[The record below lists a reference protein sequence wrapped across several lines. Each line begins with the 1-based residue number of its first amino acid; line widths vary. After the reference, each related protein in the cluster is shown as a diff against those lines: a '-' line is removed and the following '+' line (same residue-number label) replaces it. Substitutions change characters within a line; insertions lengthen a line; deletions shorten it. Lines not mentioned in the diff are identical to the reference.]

1 MRVMDEVIRLNDRGV
16 ALLAV
21 EWERKPYEGM
31 RLRDARGKVH
41 TVGRVSAQ
49 DGLYIL
55 HLPGSDGDDLER
67 LFRDVRLDA
76 TLFEEADECPSA

>member
-21 EWERKPYEGM
+21 EWEREPFEGM
-31 RLRDARGKVH
+31 CLRDARGQMH

-55 HLPGSDGDDLER
+55 YLPRGDGDYLER
-67 LFRDVRLDA
+67 LFRDVRVDA
-76 TLFEEADECPSA
+76 TLFEEADQCPSA